1 MDVDICQCSWNC
13 PLNVKQEA
21 VRNGLRTTVPVG
33 AGGPLCHGRDRKFP
47 RDPSSHQAV
56 YAVEKHVKCQP
67 IFQTVSKSKDVCLGA
82 PCIVGRNG
90 IKKVLEIPLD
100 KEEKRLLAESS
111 EKLKAIIST
120 LNI

>member
-33 AGGPLCHGRDRKFP
+33 VGGPLCHGRDREFP
-47 RDPSSHQAV
+47 RNPSSHQAV

-82 PCIVGRNG
+82 PAAYVFSNVCRVFTASS
-90 IKKVLEIPLD
+90 PLGG
-100 KEEKRLLAESS
+100 SY
-111 EKLKAIIST
+111 
-120 LNI
+120 N